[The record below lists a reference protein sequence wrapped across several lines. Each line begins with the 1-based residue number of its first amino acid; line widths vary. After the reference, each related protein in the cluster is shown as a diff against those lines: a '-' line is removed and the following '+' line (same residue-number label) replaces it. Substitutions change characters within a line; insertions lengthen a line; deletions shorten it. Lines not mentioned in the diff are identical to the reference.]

1 MLRPAYRPAPIG
13 ANFGGDPAGRG
24 MCRVAGRSMALD
36 EQTARTVPSASL
48 PDAARPGQVAPG
60 AEEPMPD
67 ADPGPAQP
75 LRRERDREAW
85 AWLAA
90 VVIAL
95 GVHGGGLWTLM
106 NWQPVPDQAGAA
118 PPAIIVDLAPLAAA
132 SDAPAQD
139 VAPGP
144 PTSEAD
150 PETSQ
155 PPDMSEPAP
164 PEPVMDTSP
173 PDPPSLPSLAPPADV
188 AELPQTTRAEAV
200 LPPPV
205 KTPTPPKPRPVE
217 PKIDKKQPPKP
228 VVEREKPTRVDRTRQ
243 RQASAP
249 PAVAAPRRE
258 RSAAPSASA
267 SSASPKAA
275 ASWKGSLIAHLNRY
289 KRYPPGATGAG
300 TVSVTFTI
308 GRSGQ
313 VLSARL
319 TGSSG
324 DAALDQEAAS
334 LPRRASPVPAPPE
347 GFGGGGSITLNLPI
361 RFSRQ

>member
-1 MLRPAYRPAPIG
+1 M
-13 ANFGGDPAGRG
+13 
-24 MCRVAGRSMALD
+24 
-36 EQTARTVPSASL
+36 
-48 PDAARPGQVAPG
+48 PG
-60 AEEPMPD
+60 AETGQDDAGPEPRP
-67 ADPGPAQP
+67 PQ
-75 LRRERDREAW
+75 RERVRGVGS
-85 AWLAA
+85 WLAA
-90 VVIAL
+90 AVIAL
-95 GVHGGGLWTLM
+95 GVHGGGVWTLM

-118 PPAIIVDLAPLAAA
+118 PPAIIVDLAPLAAS

-164 PEPVMDTSP
+164 PEPVVDTSP
-173 PDPPSLPSLAPPADV
+173 PDPPSPTPAPPTDV
-188 AELPQTTRAEAV
+188 AELPRADRAEAV
-200 LPPPV
+200 LPLPV
-205 KTPTPPKPRPVE
+205 KTPTPSKPRPAV
-217 PKIDKKQPPKP
+217 PQIDRKPPPKR
-228 VVEREKPTRVDRTRQ
+228 VVEREKPTRVDQTRQ

-249 PAVAAPRRE
+249 PSVSAPRRE

-267 SSASPKAA
+267 SSASPEAA

-300 TVSVTFTI
+300 TASVTFTI

-324 DAALDQEAAS
+324 DPSLDQEAAS

-361 RFSRQ
+361 RFNRQ